1 MGCIRAGRTGCAL
14 LTFFSILSSPC
25 HLFLTVIIM
34 LACTSTLLSGET
46 VLALYRAFSK
56 ARTDFVPHFIVSL
69 ISLTKLVTALPTFGN
84 DYLLGP
90 RELLVSSHADLRVRT
105 TSATSNGSVS
115 NFAKSAINSVAGIYV
130 CGLDCADLWTVYTK
144 CDLTNST
151 LVDSCL
157 CNVDATNELLTPIGS
172 SLLSQNDAWA
182 TCTSCIAVRQ
192 GNITA
197 QLNYTG
203 TTQNVYASGCGRALN
218 YTTSALVATYTSSS
232 SSSTPTS
239 SKSASS
245 TSMGKTSSAAAS
257 SVYMTEGRKLF
268 SILSMVV
275 VGLFVL

>member
-1 MGCIRAGRTGCAL
+1 MGCIRAGRTGVAL

-34 LACTSTLLSGET
+34 LACTSNLLS
-46 VLALYRAFSK
+46 
-56 ARTDFVPHFIVSL
+56 VSL
-69 ISLTKLVTALPTFGN
+69 ISLTHLVTALPTFGN

-115 NFAKSAINSVAGIYV
+115 TFAKSAINSVAGIYV
-130 CGLDCADLWTVYTK
+130 CALDCADLWTVYTK

-151 LVDSCL
+151 LIDSCL
-157 CNVDATNELLTPIGS
+157 CNVDD
-172 SLLSQNDAWA
+172 NDAWA
-182 TCTSCIAVRQ
+182 ICTSCIAVRE

-203 TTQNVYASGCGRALN
+203 TAQNVYASGCGRAIN
-218 YTTSALVATYTSSS
+218 YTTKGLVAPYTSSS
-232 SSSTPTS
+232 SSLTPTS

-257 SVYMTEGRKLF
+257 SVYMTEGGKLF

-275 VGLFVL
+275 VGIFVL